1 MDCIPFRA
9 TIAVSALCLLA
20 LARPVAAQDVPSTL
34 QNDAQRLQRY
44 YQQEQAAPKKAED
57 PLREKTPRKS
67 AKQTAAP
74 ASGPSFVLKRVEFT
88 HASLLDAK
96 TLQDAVKPYIGHSMN
111 KAALDAMLDHINDLY
126 RARHITTA
134 KAILPPQTVSDGVVK
149 VELVEGRL
157 GKITVAGT
165 RHLHKNF
172 ILQRLQQQPGQ
183 IVDSD
188 QLRKRLIYLNETTDL
203 SVRAL
208 LAPGAERGQ
217 TDIHLEVQEPDRHDL
232 VAFLDNNGVDSTGRY
247 RLGLQ
252 GHIYGLFGI
261 DDLLEGNIAH
271 ARGGNDGAVS
281 YSAPLSITNGRLG
294 VSVAHSQIDILDRAF
309 RNLDITGTSTVE
321 SVNYKQP
328 FIATLQTQVSGVAAY
343 TISDSIT
350 RIGGKRVADTTNHSG
365 TLGISLDHSS
375 DGRRWN
381 ITQLV
386 TRLDSNEPM
395 LGKTHFTL
403 TPGSAFLIQ
412 RLGKSHWALRA
423 NAGWQFSSGTNV
435 PSANLFQIGGPGSVR
450 GYERGV
456 LAGPRGYYVDLEL
469 HRAFSERLDLFAFAD
484 HGKVRAH
491 YPDSSAI
498 SGAGL
503 GGMYRWHWLNASADV
518 AKPFNTVTP
527 QQDSVRLDFRLSV
540 DFD

>member
-1 MDCIPFRA
+1 MDRTPLRA
-9 TIAVSALCLLA
+9 ALVVLVVAGLA
-20 LARPVAAQDVPSTL
+20 IVRTAAAQDVPSTL

-44 YQQEQAAPKKAED
+44 YQQEQSAPKKAED
-57 PLREKTPRKS
+57 PLHEKQP
-67 AKQTAAP
+67 AKPAKPAA
-74 ASGPSFVLKRVEFT
+74 AAGGPSFVLKRVEFT
-88 HASLLDAK
+88 HSALLDAN
-96 TLQDAVKPYIGHSMN
+96 TLHEAVKAYIGRPMN
-111 KAALDAMLDHINDLY
+111 KAELDAMLDQVNDLY

-134 KAILPPQTVSDGVVK
+134 RAILPAQTVTGGVVRI
-149 VELVEGRL
+149 ELVEGRL
-157 GKITVAGT
+157 GEITVAGAKHV
-165 RHLHKNF
+165 RESF
-172 ILQRLQQQPGQ
+172 ILRRLQQKPGQ

-203 SVRAL
+203 RVRAL
-208 LAPGAERGQ
+208 LAPGAGRGQ

-252 GHIYGLFGI
+252 GHIYGLFGV
-261 DDLLEGNIAH
+261 DDLLEGNVAH
-271 ARGGNDGAVS
+271 SRGGNDGAVS
-281 YSAPLSITNGRLG
+281 YSVPLSITNGRLG
-294 VSVAHSQIDILDRAF
+294 VSLAHSQINILDRAF

-321 SVNYKQP
+321 SLNYKQP
-328 FIATLQTQVSGVAAY
+328 FMATLQTQVSGVAAY
-343 TISDSIT
+343 TVTDSIT
-350 RIGGKRVADTTNHSG
+350 RIGGKQIADTTNHSA

-375 DGRRWN
+375 EGRRWN

-395 LGKTHFTL
+395 LGKAQFNL

-484 HGKVRAH
+484 HGEVRAQ
-491 YPDSSAI
+491 YPNSSAI
-498 SGAGL
+498 TGAGI
-503 GGMYRWHWLNASADV
+503 GGMYRLRWLSASADV
-518 AKPFNTVTP
+518 AKPLNTVTP
-527 QQDSVRLDFRLSV
+527 KQDSMRFDFRLSV